1 MGGTESERT
10 IFVILISMA
19 HIALTIRAANTNV
32 CTSPNHIRK
41 GIKTMSVIVLKI
53 PNSSSGSRILSKKE
67 AAAYCRIPVNKFS
80 SICPVTPLDMGNGGI
95 SYDLRDLDDWI
106 DSLKAHNPASNDDEI
121 VKLLGS

>member
-1 MGGTESERT
+1 
-10 IFVILISMA
+10 
-19 HIALTIRAANTNV
+19 
-32 CTSPNHIRK
+32 
-41 GIKTMSVIVLKI
+41 MSVIVLKI

-106 DSLKAHNPASNDDEI
+106 DSLKDKNAIYDDENI
-121 VKLLGS
+121 IARIG

>member
-10 IFVILISMA
+10 IFVVLIGMA
-19 HIALTIRAANTNV
+19 HIALTIRAANTNT
-32 CTSPNHIRK
+32 CANPNYIRK

-106 DSLKAHNPASNDDEI
+106 DSLKDKNAIYDDENI
-121 VKLLGS
+121 IARIG

>member
-1 MGGTESERT
+1 
-10 IFVILISMA
+10 
-19 HIALTIRAANTNV
+19 
-32 CTSPNHIRK
+32 
-41 GIKTMSVIVLKI
+41 MSVLVLKI

-106 DSLKAHNPASNDDEI
+106 DSLKDKNAIYDDENI
-121 VKLLGS
+121 IARIG

>member
-10 IFVILISMA
+10 IFVVLIGMA
-19 HIALTIRAANTNV
+19 HIALTIRAANTN
-32 CTSPNHIRK
+32 TYASPTHIRK
-41 GIKTMSVIVLKI
+41 DIKTMSVLVLKI

-106 DSLKAHNPASNDDEI
+106 DSLKDKNAIYDDENI
-121 VKLLGS
+121 IARIG

>member
-10 IFVILISMA
+10 IFVVLIGMA
-19 HIALTIRAANTNV
+19 HIALTTRAANTNT
-32 CTSPNHIRK
+32 CANPNHLRK

-106 DSLKAHNPASNDDEI
+106 DSLKDKNAIYDDENI
-121 VKLLGS
+121 IARIG

>member
-10 IFVILISMA
+10 IFVVLIGMA
-19 HIALTIRAANTNV
+19 HIALTIRAANTNT
-32 CTSPNHIRK
+32 CANPNHLRK

-106 DSLKAHNPASNDDEI
+106 DSLKDKNAIYDDENI
-121 VKLLGS
+121 IARIG

>member
-10 IFVILISMA
+10 IFVVLICMA
-19 HIALTIRAANTNV
+19 HIALTIRAANTNT
-32 CTSPNHIRK
+32 CANPNHPRK

-106 DSLKAHNPASNDDEI
+106 DSLKDKNAIYDDENI
-121 VKLLGS
+121 IARIG

>member
-1 MGGTESERT
+1 MGGTDGEKA
-10 IFVILISMA
+10 IFVVLIGMA
-19 HIALTIRAANTNV
+19 HIALTIRAANTNT
-32 CTSPNHIRK
+32 CANPNHVRK

-106 DSLKAHNPASNDDEI
+106 DSLKEKNAIYDDENI
-121 VKLLGS
+121 IARIG

>member
-10 IFVILISMA
+10 IFVVLIGMA
-19 HIALTIRAANTNV
+19 QIALTIRAANTNT
-32 CTSPNHIRK
+32 CASPNHIRK

-106 DSLKAHNPASNDDEI
+106 DSLKDKNAIYDDENI
-121 VKLLGS
+121 IARIG

>member
-1 MGGTESERT
+1 
-10 IFVILISMA
+10 
-19 HIALTIRAANTNV
+19 
-32 CTSPNHIRK
+32 
-41 GIKTMSVIVLKI
+41 MSVIVLKI

-106 DSLKAHNPASNDDEI
+106 DSLKDKNAIYDDDNI
-121 VKLLGS
+121 IARIG